1 MITLYT
7 GAGCHLCEQ
16 ARDILDA
23 VVGPEAY
30 TVVNISDDEALMA
43 EYGIRIP
50 VVKNARGEEKG
61 WPFSIGQIKR
71 LVAADPTIG

>member
-7 GAGCHLCEQ
+7 GTGCHLCDQ
-16 ARDILDA
+16 AREILDA

-30 TVVNISDDEALMA
+30 TVVNISGNEALMT

-50 VVKNARGEEKG
+50 VVKNARGKEKG
-61 WPFSIGQIKR
+61 WPFSAGQIKR
-71 LVAADPTIG
+71 LVAGD